1 MAKITKLEVQKRNK
15 ERVNVFLDE
24 DYAFSISAELIYK
37 EGIKVKDI
45 VDSEKLKVLANKDAI
60 IKCREAAIKSIER
73 NLKTEKQVRDKLN
86 LKGYDEE
93 AITKAIDFL
102 KEYNFLDDKD
112 YANKFVKDKLRCQGS
127 NKIRYSLMQKGVSKD
142 VIEEELSGIDKE
154 NEKENALV
162 LAQKK
167 VNNLRKTESDIYKIS
182 NKLYRF
188 LLSKGYGYDI
198 IKDVVKEAMNFEF
211 YD

>member
-1 MAKITKLEVQKRNK
+1 MT
-15 ERVNVFLDE
+15 
-24 DYAFSISAELIYK
+24 
-37 EGIKVKDI
+37 
-45 VDSEKLKVLANKDAI
+45 
-60 IKCREAAIKSIER
+60 
-73 NLKTEKQVRDKLN
+73 
-86 LKGYDEE
+86 LKGYDED

-112 YANKFVKDKLRCQGS
+112 YTNKFVKDKLKCQGS

-142 VIEEELSGIDKE
+142 VIEEELSSIDKE
-154 NEKENALV
+154 NEKESALI

-167 VNNLRKTESDIYKIS
+167 LNSLRKTEDDTYKIS

-198 IKDVVKEAMNFEF
+198 IKDVVKEAMNFEL